1 MRDREI
7 IINPSQQMEAVL
19 LAKIQKFAQDAAL
32 TVEWGDEY
40 DDLTTMQVQRRREEA
55 KKERNKGKKNE
66 TESEDQEGQEWQE

>member
-7 IINPSQQMEAVL
+7 IINPSQQLEAVL

-40 DDLTTMQVQRRREEA
+40 DDLTTMQVQRREEA
-55 KKERNKGKKNE
+55 KKERNRGNKNE